1 MKLKK
6 SDEKK
11 EFELMKEKFKE
22 KVLFFS
28 NKINVRPSGIY
39 FRKMKRKWASCSTKG
54 KISFNIS
61 LLDKTDKFQNAVI
74 VHELIHLIVPNHSK
88 LFKSMFLSF
97 MPDGEKILFGEKSL

>member
-22 KVLFFS
+22 KVFFFA
-28 NKINVRPSGIY
+28 NKINVEPSSVS
-39 FRKMKRKWASCSTKG
+39 FRKMKRKWASCSKKG
-54 KISFNIS
+54 NISFNIS
-61 LLDKTDKFQNAVI
+61 ILNKPEKFQEAVI
-74 VHELIHLIVPNHSK
+74 IHELIHLIVPNHSK

-97 MPDGEKILFGEKSL
+97 MPDGEKILSSEKSL